1 MQTDICLTCKMF
13 TDGCDYLAPNGAQ
26 IPMHEAELVVIVDTP
41 SKHDIRFREYLSK
54 EGGKFLYSTLAPYV
68 DPEKVHVTSA
78 VRCRPPKGNCKSPE
92 ANKCYKQYLREYV
105 DGLKLLDKE
114 VKILLLGFWPPK
126 LVLGHDLKEVGGK
139 VTADG
144 NLRCGTLYSPNFY
157 INRHVRWTKDDNG
170 NWQCPQGSFER
181 AETEWRE
188 NAIPV
193 LSHMFSAHKGNIVMG
208 LDYVFPKVVVREP
221 DELIN
226 RLKEYTGKLVT
237 YDIETL
243 PTELAI
249 RNDWTALDWFF
260 GADVF
265 KLTSTSFGLFQSL
278 DETGYVP
285 GSRAL
290 NYDKNKMLTW
300 QGEWTPGLAEVI
312 QRMKP
317 VAFHTSYDTGA
328 MQVKTGVRIPVY
340 ADPCDM
346 AYVVDQGR
354 KNYKLA
360 SLVCQYVPEF
370 ASYAGN
376 IKKKKD
382 FNLPPPILMN
392 YNAGDVYTTAVLFFK
407 LVALIEELQLQ
418 FVYWEVMAGGK
429 PYLLDMEVRG
439 VEVNWEAW
447 EQIAPVLRQQLATAR
462 CTIVNDPHV
471 RALFAR
477 RPKGFNVNSGPNII
491 DVLCHKYGEGSFAS
505 SAKKV
510 LVGALD
516 AMDRKGLPPCPFIK
530 GVLDY
535 RKAAKVV
542 STYVDGL
549 KDRTRNNIAYP
560 SFRMN
565 TTETG
570 RTSSGGG
577 DAVGM
582 GKTRQINI
590 QNIPRNGG
598 LRALFKARPGY
609 YLAYADYGQI
619 EVRVAGAYAN
629 SEEIYEACVS
639 GRDFHGTIAS
649 RAYGVP
655 YEDIMAEDAAIK
667 KAGTGTSI
675 RTNAKTVTFGV
686 LYGMSAIGL
695 AIQLNLKNEDGT
707 YNVDAAQAF
716 IDGYFSGMQSV
727 KALITSTHEEVAR
740 DLMVRTALGRI
751 RRFERFDGSAK
762 RESVNTKI
770 QSVASD
776 IFVLAMR
783 TTGEEFIRRNLY
795 NRYVFGFAEVHDAI
809 TWEVHNSVPQDEVK
823 GIMQECM
830 VERVRK
836 QFPRVHDFLGRIPLE
851 VDFKFDTIWH

>member
-1 MQTDICLTCKMF
+1 MQTELCLACKMYIE
-13 TDGCDYLAPNGAQ
+13 GCDYLAPNGAQ
-26 IPMHEAELVVIVDTP
+26 LPIQDAELVVIVDTP

-54 EGGKFLYSTLAPYV
+54 EGGKFLYSVLAPYV
-68 DPEKVHVTSA
+68 DPSKVYVTSA

-92 ANKCYKQYLREYV
+92 ANKCYKQFLREKVDYLRTLNRDV
-105 DGLKLLDKE
+105 N
-114 VKILLLGFWPPK
+114 VLLLGFWPPK
-126 LVLGHDLKEVGGK
+126 LVLGRDLKEIGGK
-139 VTADG
+139 VTVDG
-144 NLRCGTLYSPNFY
+144 NLRCGTLYSPNFF
-157 INRHVRWTKDDNG
+157 INQHVLWTKDANG
-170 NWQCPQGSFER
+170 QWQHPPGAFER
-181 AETEWRE
+181 AETGWRE
-188 NAIPV
+188 HSIPV

-208 LDYVFPKVVVREP
+208 LDYVFPKVIVREP

-226 RLKEYTGKLVT
+226 RLTEYTGQLVT

-243 PTELAI
+243 PTDLAKA
-249 RNDWTALDWFF
+249 NDWTALDWFF
-260 GADVF
+260 GSDVF
-265 KLTSTSFGLFQSL
+265 RVTSTTFGLFQNM
-278 DETGYVP
+278 DETGYTP

-290 NYDKNKMLTW
+290 NYDKEKMVTW
-300 QGEWTPGLAEVI
+300 QGEWTPGVAEAL

-317 VAFHTSYDTGA
+317 VAFHASYDSGA
-328 MQVKTGVRIPVY
+328 MQVKSNVRIPVY

-354 KNYKLA
+354 KNYKLE
-360 SLVCQYVPEF
+360 SLIYQYVPEF
-370 ASYAGN
+370 ASYAGD

-392 YNAGDVYTTAVLFFK
+392 YNAGDVYTTSVLFFK
-407 LVALIEELQLQ
+407 LMALIEELGLQ

-439 VEVNWEAW
+439 VEVNWDAW
-447 EQIAPVLRQQLATAR
+447 EEISPVLRKQLGDAR
-462 CTIVNDPHV
+462 NSLMNDAHV

-477 RPKGFNVNSGPNII
+477 RAKGFNPNSGPNII
-491 DVLCHKYGEGSFAS
+491 DVLCFKYGEGSFAS

-510 LVGALD
+510 LTGALD

-535 RKAAKVV
+535 RRASKVV
-542 STYVDGL
+542 TTYVDGL

-598 LRALFKARPGY
+598 LRALFKARPGH

-619 EVRVAGAYAN
+619 EVRVAGACAS

-649 RAYGVP
+649 RAYGMA
-655 YEDIMAEDAAIK
+655 YEDIMAEDAAVK
-667 KAGTGTSI
+667 AAGTGTST

-695 AIQLNLKNEDGT
+695 AVQLNLKNEDGT
-707 YNVDAAQAF
+707 YDTDTAQSF

-727 KALITSTHEEVAR
+727 KNFIVATHEEVAR
-740 DLMVRTALGRI
+740 DLYVRTAMGRI
-751 RRFERFDGSAK
+751 RRFERFDGSAR

-776 IFVLAMR
+776 IFLLALR
-783 TTGEEFIRRNLY
+783 TTGEQLIRQNLY
-795 NRYVFGFAEVHDAI
+795 NRYVWGFAEVHDAI
-809 TWEVHNSVPQDEVK
+809 TWEVHNSVPQDEIK

-830 VERVRK
+830 VHTVRR
-836 QFPRVHDFLGRIPLE
+836 QFPLVDEFLGRIPLE